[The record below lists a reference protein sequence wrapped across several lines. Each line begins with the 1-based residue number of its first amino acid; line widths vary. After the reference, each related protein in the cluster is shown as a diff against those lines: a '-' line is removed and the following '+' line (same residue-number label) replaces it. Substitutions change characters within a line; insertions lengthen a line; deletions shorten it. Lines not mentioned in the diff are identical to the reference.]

1 MRSLQREPGLLLAL
15 LAVVLLVAIF
25 IVYPQLRV
33 IATPGSGYV
42 AFLTGGTWQRALL
55 NSLEVMALSTTS
67 AVILGFIF
75 AYAMVYTDMPWKP
88 FFRLVGILPLLSPP
102 FVVAAAY
109 VILFGPRGVI
119 TYGIFG
125 QTISVFGLGGI
136 WGVQTIAFFPFAYQL
151 IADVLS
157 RSDARLEQ
165 AARNL
170 GAGPWQVF
178 RTVTLPLTRPGLGAA
193 ILTTAIYVLEDFG
206 NPALI
211 GGTFTVLP
219 TQAYGLISGFGDL
232 PGATAVS
239 TLLLALALVLYLT
252 KIRLDSGRSFVTVS
266 GRASSMPRPPVPVR
280 LKWACFSACL
290 ALSILILTVYGS
302 LLVSALTLN
311 FPTVMTPTL
320 QHFQYITTG
329 TNGTALQ
336 NTLIFGL
343 AAAAFSAAFALLAGW
358 LVQRVAFTGARAL
371 DFLLIMPAAIPGL
384 FFGIGYATAFN
395 EPWLDWL
402 GRGYLIIIAMIF
414 WNIPIGYQAAVAGL
428 RQIDRT
434 MDEAATS
441 LGASSLRGFRDI
453 LLPMLSGSLR
463 VGFVTTFVRAV
474 TTLSVVIFLFTPGST
489 VATIRIYQLV
499 NDLNFGGATA
509 FTVADIAMAIG
520 ALVIVGLLARGRT
533 ALIGRAAAA
542 QVALVPPLEHTAS
555 GGSPLAR

>member
-15 LAVVLLVAIF
+15 LAVIALVSVF

-33 IATPGSGYV
+33 ILTPGSGYV
-42 AFLTGGTWQRALL
+42 DFLTGGSWQRPLL
-55 NSLEVMALSTTS
+55 NSIQVVALSTTS
-67 AVILGFIF
+67 AVILGFVF
-75 AYAMVYTDMPWKP
+75 AYGMVYTDMPWKP
-88 FFRLVGILPLLSPP
+88 FFRIIGILPLLSPP

-119 TYGIFG
+119 TYGVFG
-125 QTISVFGLGGI
+125 QTISVFGLMGI

-170 GAGPWQVF
+170 GAGPWHVF
-178 RTVTLPLTRPGLGAA
+178 RSVTLPLSRPGLGAA
-193 ILTTAIYVLEDFG
+193 VLTTSIYVLEDFG

-219 TQAYGLISGFGDL
+219 TQAYGLLSGFGDL

-239 TLLLALALVLYLT
+239 SLLLALALLLYVA
-252 KIRLDSGRSFVTVS
+252 KIRLDGGRSFVTVS
-266 GRASSMPRPPVPVR
+266 GRASSMPRPPVPVALSR
-280 LKWACFSACL
+280 ACFVACL
-290 ALSILILTVYGS
+290 ALAILIITVYGS
-302 LLVSALTLN
+302 LVVSALTKT
-311 FPTVMTPTL
+311 FPTNLTFTTE
-320 QHFQYITTG
+320 HFTYITSG
-329 TNGTALQ
+329 TNGSALQ
-336 NTLIFGL
+336 NTLVFGL
-343 AAAAFSAAFALLAGW
+343 VAAAFSAAFALLAGW
-358 LVQRVAFTGARAL
+358 LVQRVAFSGARVL

-402 GRGYLIIIAMIF
+402 DRGVLIIISMIF
-414 WNIPIGYQAAVAGL
+414 WNIPVGYQAAVSGL

-434 MDEAATS
+434 LDEAATS
-441 LGASSLRGFRDI
+441 LGASSLRGFRDV
-453 LLPMLSGSLR
+453 LLPMLGGSLR

-474 TTLSVVIFLFTPGST
+474 TTLSVVIFLFTPAST

-499 NDLNFGGATA
+499 NDLNFGAATA
-509 FTVADIAMAIG
+509 FTVADIGMAII
-520 ALVIVGLLARGRT
+520 ALSIIAVLARGRI
-533 ALIGRAAAA
+533 ALGAARA
-542 QVALVPPLEHTAS
+542 
-555 GGSPLAR
+555 

>member
-15 LAVVLLVAIF
+15 LAVIVLVAVF
-25 IVYPQLRV
+25 IVYPQVRV
-33 IATPGSGYV
+33 IATPGTGYID
-42 AFLTGGTWQRALL
+42 FLTGGSWVKATL
-55 NSLEVMALSTTS
+55 NSLQVMVLSTTS
-67 AVILGFIF
+67 AVILGFVF
-75 AYAMVYTDMPWKP
+75 AYAMVYTPMPWKP

-109 VILFGPRGVI
+109 VILFGPRGLI

-125 QTISVFGLGGI
+125 QTISVFGLSGI

-170 GAGPWQVF
+170 GAGPWHVF
-178 RTVTLPLTRPGLGAA
+178 RTVTLPLSRPGLGAA

-219 TQAYGLISGFGDL
+219 VLAYGQLSGFGDVQ
-232 PGATAVS
+232 GATAIS
-239 TLLLALALVLYLT
+239 TLLLALALALYFA
-252 KIRLDSGRSFVTVS
+252 KIRLDGGRSFVTVS
-266 GRASSMPRPPVPVR
+266 GRASSMPRPPVPAA
-280 LKWACFSACL
+280 LTWSCFVACL
-290 ALSILILTVYGS
+290 LLSGLILLVYGS
-302 LLVSALTLN
+302 LLVSALTLT
-311 FPTVMTPTL
+311 FPTNFTFTTK
-320 QHFQYITTG
+320 HFEYITSG

-336 NTLIFGL
+336 NTLVFGL
-343 AAAAFSAAFALLAGW
+343 AAASFSAAFAILAGW
-358 LVQRVAFTGARAL
+358 LVQRVAFKGARVL
-371 DFLLIMPAAIPGL
+371 DLLLIMPAAIPGL

-402 GRGYLIIIAMIF
+402 DRGVLIIIAMIF
-414 WNIPIGYQAAVAGL
+414 WNIPVGYQAAVAGL
-428 RQIDRT
+428 RQIDKS

-453 LLPMLSGSLR
+453 LLPMLGGSLR

-474 TTLSVVIFLFTPGST
+474 TTLSVVIFLFTPAST

-499 NDLNFGGATA
+499 NDLNFGAATA
-509 FTVADIAMAIG
+509 FTVADIGMAIA
-520 ALVIVGLLARGRT
+520 ALSVIAVLARGR
-533 ALIGRAAAA
+533 
-542 QVALVPPLEHTAS
+542 VALGA
-555 GGSPLAR
+555 ARA